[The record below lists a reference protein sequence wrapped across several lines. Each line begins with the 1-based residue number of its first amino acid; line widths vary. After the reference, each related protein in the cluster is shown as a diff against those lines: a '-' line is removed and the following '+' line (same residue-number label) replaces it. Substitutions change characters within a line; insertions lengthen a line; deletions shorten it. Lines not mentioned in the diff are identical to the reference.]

1 MITVDVYTKPWCHYS
16 GRAIN
21 LLKRRGVSY
30 NEINVSHSPDREV
43 EMKKR
48 SARTTVPQ
56 IFIGHV
62 HIGGSDDLFIAEQTG
77 LLDKLLQPQ
86 AKDACTA

>member
-1 MITVDVYTKPWCHYS
+1 MVKIDVYTKPWCPYS

-21 LLKRRGVSY
+21 LLARKGVVF
-30 NEINVSHSPDREV
+30 NEINITNDPAREK

-48 SARTTVPQ
+48 SGRQTVPQ

-62 HIGGSDDLFIAEQTG
+62 HVGGGDDLLFAERSG
-77 LLDKLLQPQ
+77 MLDELLASHPS
-86 AKDACTA
+86 AA